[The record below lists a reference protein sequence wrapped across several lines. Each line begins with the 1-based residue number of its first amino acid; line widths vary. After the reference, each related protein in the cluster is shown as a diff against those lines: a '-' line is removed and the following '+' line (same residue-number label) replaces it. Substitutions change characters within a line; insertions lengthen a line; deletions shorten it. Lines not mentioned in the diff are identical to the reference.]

1 MKTHRHTH
9 THSHFWSLSSIQSWK
24 LILRHVLGHH
34 YHKATTLTQTHWR
47 KTTEK
52 NKRAICTL
60 VVVVPSREVESQQ
73 HCLVKF
79 LAAAAVEWWQIQDI
93 FHFLFLPSLPLLWG
107 PKCPPQPQASYF
119 KFEFFLFCILPS
131 FSLFFFFTI
140 HFFVCV
146 CALAINLPLRP
157 QLWFLVHYAY
167 SAGRFVFECRS
178 FLPSFFLF
186 HILIFILFF
195 KAAKRPS
202 HTHAHKTS
210 SVCTLILWP
219 LFFPFF
225 GTGHQL
231 CRRCSFT
238 HTKHPNS
245 LFLCCPS
252 NSNSSRLLTAR

>member
-34 YHKATTLTQTHWR
+34 YHKATALTQTHWR

-60 VVVVPSREVESQQ
+60 VVVVVPSSEAKSQQ

-93 FHFLFLPSLPLLWG
+93 FHFLFSPSLPLLWG

-119 KFEFFLFCILPS
+119 KFEFFYSAFFPHYLC
-131 FSLFFFFTI
+131 FSSSLSTSL
-140 HFFVCV
+140 CV

-157 QLWFLVHYAY
+157 QLWFLVHCAH

-195 KAAKRPS
+195 KAAKNH
-202 HTHAHKTS
+202 HTH
-210 SVCTLILWP
+210 
-219 LFFPFF
+219 
-225 GTGHQL
+225 
-231 CRRCSFT
+231 T
-238 HTKHPNS
+238 HTKPHQFALSFFGPYSFRFLALAISSAAAAVSRTQSTQILFFSVAHPIQTHRD
-245 LFLCCPS
+245 F
-252 NSNSSRLLTAR
+252 

>member
-60 VVVVPSREVESQQ
+60 VVVVVPRREAESQQ

-93 FHFLFLPSLPLLWG
+93 FHFLFSPSLPLLWG

-119 KFEFFLFCILPS
+119 KFEIFFILHS
-131 FSLFFFFTI
+131 SLILSVFLL
-140 HFFVCV
+140 HYPHLCVCV
-146 CALAINLPLRP
+146 HL
-157 QLWFLVHYAY
+157 QLISHYAL
-167 SAGRFVFECRS
+167 S
-178 FLPSFFLF
+178 FGF
-186 HILIFILFF
+186 
-195 KAAKRPS
+195 
-202 HTHAHKTS
+202 
-210 SVCTLILWP
+210 
-219 LFFPFF
+219 
-225 GTGHQL
+225 
-231 CRRCSFT
+231 
-238 HTKHPNS
+238 
-245 LFLCCPS
+245 
-252 NSNSSRLLTAR
+252 